1 MQIITRDGG
10 HKKQDEWNLESK
22 RVVKHLWINNGRINC
37 LKEKNLDERKF
48 IALQNA
54 NLLHC
59 KKLLFELIV
68 E

>member
-1 MQIITRDGG
+1 MEHYLLRDRCWRKGG
-10 HKKQDEWNLESK
+10 VAA
-22 RVVKHLWINNGRINC
+22 RTMTAHLWINNGRINC